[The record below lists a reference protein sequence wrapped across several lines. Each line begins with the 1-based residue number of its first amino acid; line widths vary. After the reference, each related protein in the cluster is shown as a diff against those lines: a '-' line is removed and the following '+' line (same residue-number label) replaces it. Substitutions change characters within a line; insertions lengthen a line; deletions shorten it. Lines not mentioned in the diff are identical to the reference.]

1 MLGRL
6 ITGLGE
12 RSTYDAVAQ
21 CSRCG
26 YCEQACPTYLA
37 TGREG
42 FNPRGRNQAVRM
54 LIEHKIGQAQTAEQL
69 LSTCLLCGACS
80 TACYAHVRTPDLV
93 LEGRRLL
100 REGQAPPLARLL
112 GWLLLEHPR
121 AFESLLKVAY
131 FFKRLG
137 LARLACRLGL
147 PSLVGLPGL
156 AVAEEQV
163 SEAPR
168 SLLAPELRARP
179 ELRSPAQASFL
190 YFAPCGPNFVLPRVG
205 RATVRVLSSR
215 GKTAFAD
222 IGCCGLLAYNYGD
235 VGQAREFAR
244 RVIERAEAAFAK
256 ADKAAVLVG
265 DCSSCV
271 AHMKGYPQLFLED
284 PGWKPRAEA
293 FAARVK
299 DIIELLP
306 SPPKA
311 GTSAVLPFPP
321 TAGEGRGE
329 GSYTYHDSCRAKHG
343 QGISKEPRAAL
354 AGRDL
359 REMAESDSCCGGAG
373 AFAFVHP
380 DLSDA
385 VLRRKVS
392 NIASTQARVVAASA
406 TSCLL
411 HLAHGLS
418 KYYPE
423 CRVVHLSELAA
434 ESLPESLA
442 NGENGC

>member
-1 MLGRL
+1 MDILGRL
-6 ITGLGE
+6 STGLGE
-12 RSTYDAVAQ
+12 RTTYDAVAQ

-37 TGREG
+37 SDREG

-54 LIEHKIGQAQTAEQL
+54 LLEGKLAAPQTAELL

-80 TACYAHVRTPDLV
+80 TTCYAHVRTPDLV

-100 REGQAPPLARLL
+100 REGRTPPLARVL

-121 AFESLLKVAY
+121 AFESLLKASY
-131 FFKRLG
+131 IFKRLG

-147 PSLVGLPGL
+147 PALVGLPGL
-156 AVAEEQV
+156 ATAEEQV
-163 SEAPR
+163 TEAPR
-168 SLLAPELRARP
+168 SLLAPELRVRP
-179 ELRSPAQASFL
+179 ELSSPVGATFL

-205 RATVRVLSSR
+205 RATVKVLRSR
-215 GKTAFAD
+215 GKTAFVEV
-222 IGCCGLLAYNYGD
+222 GCCGLLAYNYGD
-235 VGQAREFAR
+235 VAQSREFAR

-256 ADKAAVLVG
+256 AEKSAVLVG

-284 PGWKPRAEA
+284 PAWKARAEA
-293 FAARVK
+293 FAARMR
-299 DIIELLP
+299 DMIELLP
-306 SPPKA
+306 RPPQ
-311 GTSAVLPFPP
+311 
-321 TAGEGRGE
+321 AGEGRGE
-329 GSYTYHDSCRAKHG
+329 GILTIHDSCRAKHG
-343 QGISKEPRAAL
+343 QGISQEPRAAL
-354 AGRDL
+354 AGRDV

-380 DLSDA
+380 ALSDA

-411 HLAHGLS
+411 HLAHGLA

-434 ESLPESLA
+434 ESLPESLE